1 MATLPPAPNSTS
13 PDPPVTL
20 PPHSLSGRIQV
31 IRDQRV
37 LLDADLAQLY
47 GVETRQL
54 NQAVKRNLR
63 RFPGDFMFVLVA
75 DEFDA
80 LRSQSVMSKRG
91 GRRHLPMAF
100 TEHGAIMAAS
110 VLNSDRA
117 IDMSVYVVRAFVQSR
132 ELLFSHQALAG
143 KLAELEGRV
152 ARNDQS
158 LASVIDAIRA
168 LMAEPAPPQRP
179 IGFTADLAEKKR

>member
-1 MATLPPAPNSTS
+1 MVKATPTPKPASH
-13 PDPPVTL
+13 DPPVAL
-20 PPHSLSGRIQV
+20 VPPGLSGRIQV
-31 IRDQRV
+31 VREHRV

-47 GVETRQL
+47 GVETRHL

-63 RFPGDFMFVLVA
+63 RFPGDFMFVLVV

-80 LRSQSVMSKRG
+80 LRSQSVISKRG

-117 IDMSVYVVRAFVQSR
+117 IEMSVYVVRAFVQSR
-132 ELLFSHQALAG
+132 ELLSSHQALG
-143 KLAELEGRV
+143 DKLAELEGQV
-152 ARNDQS
+152 ARNDKS

-179 IGFTADLAEKKR
+179 IGFTADLTETKR